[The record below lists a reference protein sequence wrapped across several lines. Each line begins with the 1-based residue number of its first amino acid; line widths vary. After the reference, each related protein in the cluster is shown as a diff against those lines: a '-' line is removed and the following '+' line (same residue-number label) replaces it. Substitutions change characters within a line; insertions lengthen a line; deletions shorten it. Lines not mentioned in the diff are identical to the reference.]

1 MNIVNITLFF
11 IIVSLISS
19 FVYYYK
25 TMRLPARVRRAQ
37 EMIKNGNDKE
47 ASEIIKTVLNKK
59 KDYVPARYLRAQMLH
74 QQGQFVLAISE
85 FNAILQTPDFS
96 RHVNELKIHYE
107 LAELYNST
115 KAWKKEIDEY
125 KIILTFNPDDINA
138 NHRLGLSYY
147 KQNRYKDAKDAL
159 MRAIN
164 SDPSLD
170 DCYLPLGISC
180 YQIADYNNA
189 ENFLLKAI
197 ERPYKQEEAHYYLGL
212 ILKGKKDYDNAIISF
227 ERSKTDSK
235 LFRKSLMR
243 IGEIYFETAN
253 YDQAITTL
261 ETGLSSLKPRDE
273 ESIEFRYLLAESYEM
288 DNKVQEAVHH
298 WEKIQSEQPNY
309 RSTQI
314 KLDEYKALLE
324 DVYMKQIFTS
334 SFDALQPLL
343 GEIIARLN
351 YNIISKTFLNKNQAY
366 YKVYHTK
373 RINEPPIL
381 IFFARSTHEISE
393 NDINFFSRLLRDEK
407 CKSGIY
413 ITTSRYGLKAKSAA
427 TAKSIELYAKD
438 FLSKSIE
445 KIKGKAK
452 VKGSET

>member
-11 IIVSLISS
+11 ITVSLISS

-37 EMIKNGNDKE
+37 EMIKNGNDRE
-47 ASEIIKTVLNKK
+47 ASEIIKTILNKK

-147 KQNRYKDAKDAL
+147 KQNRYKDAKDTL

-164 SDPSLD
+164 ADSSLD
-170 DCYLPLGISC
+170 DCYLPLGVSC
-180 YQIADYNNA
+180 YQISDYNNA

-197 ERPYKQEEAHYYLGL
+197 ERPFKQEEAHYYLGL

-227 ERSKTDSK
+227 ERSKTDNK

-243 IGEIYFETAN
+243 IGEIFFETAN
-253 YDQAITTL
+253 YDQAISTL

-324 DVYMKQIFTS
+324 DVYMKQI
-334 SFDALQPLL
+334 LL
-343 GEIIARLN
+343 LLLMR
-351 YNIISKTFLNKNQAY
+351 
-366 YKVYHTK
+366 
-373 RINEPPIL
+373 
-381 IFFARSTHEISE
+381 
-393 NDINFFSRLLRDEK
+393 FSPFWE
-407 CKSGIY
+407 S
-413 ITTSRYGLKAKSAA
+413 
-427 TAKSIELYAKD
+427 
-438 FLSKSIE
+438 
-445 KIKGKAK
+445 
-452 VKGSET
+452 